1 MFPNTANLLSAQAL
15 KHLCHIRLN
24 LWHVQCCR
32 VRVHTLHINN
42 IMLLWYADFSDA
54 QVPEQEL
61 HSLLVI
67 KVSYAGPHFE
77 ELAE

>member
-1 MFPNTANLLSAQAL
+1 
-15 KHLCHIRLN
+15 
-24 LWHVQCCR
+24 
-32 VRVHTLHINN
+32 
-42 IMLLWYADFSDA
+42 MLLWYADFSDA